1 VVHFGER
8 DPSGVTLARD
18 VGLTG
23 FALRVERVELL
34 LEPIVGTP
42 NFGRSGFRMFALRAL
57 DGAACA
63 LPQTEET
70 GTRPMGFAYRRR
82 TARCRPAGIRHPPSS
97 LLGPRGRWLRR
108 VVPSPGFVPFPFP
121 GRFHLRLTVFVSPGT
136 PAPRGVAPGLVGGHA
151 IRAGPSA
158 FSRPGPRDPGPP
170 A

>member
-42 NFGRSGFRMFALRAL
+42 NFGRSGFRMFALRDL
-57 DGAACA
+57 DGGACA

-70 GTRPMGFAYRRR
+70 GTRPMGPSDLTGDNCEGLMAPAVPFEPVNMDKHGIGDAAPFAHKPRAGLQTKSAVRAFARRL
-82 TARCRPAGIRHPPSS
+82 PPS
-97 LLGPRGRWLRR
+97 RGSG
-108 VVPSPGFVPFPFP
+108 VP
-121 GRFHLRLTVFVSPGT
+121 
-136 PAPRGVAPGLVGGHA
+136 ACA
-151 IRAGPSA
+151 
-158 FSRPGPRDPGPP
+158 
-170 A
+170 